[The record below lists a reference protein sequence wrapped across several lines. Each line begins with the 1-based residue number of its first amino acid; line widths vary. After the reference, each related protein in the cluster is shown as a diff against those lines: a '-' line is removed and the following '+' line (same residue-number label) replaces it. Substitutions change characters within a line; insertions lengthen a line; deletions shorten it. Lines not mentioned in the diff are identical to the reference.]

1 MADAEGVRCFLW
13 LTLMTFFDAG
23 RFEGGAPS
31 VRSGNNSRGG
41 RVAGE
46 PSSVDADPL
55 SHGNFS
61 HAFGAAWNLL
71 HTTVVEPVWNS
82 GFWRHIFGS
91 DSLGFNC
98 EQNFKRPR
106 PSSFITDVSEPVVES
121 HKKQCLQGFALGSQP
136 PVRCCVK
143 STDDV
148 TWQEHREAQLPEA
161 TKHWLVSFLSWSDAV
176 EFVQCISCCDSV
188 DARLIMLGDVFRG
201 KAPGILTMM
210 ANSLK
215 NFCEQLERDGLSFPC
230 IETSLHGVLRELRRQ
245 GMLATRAKGIMETIA
260 FVRYAMGVLECD
272 ALLRGKRCWKAAT
285 VDFSAQRNRVS
296 PLHAK
301 ELVKLH
307 SVLESISDVWERI
320 FRGTV
325 LFVVCSRTSW
335 SDAQHEAIIIFEED
349 CGVIQFVEVVTSL
362 HKTMRDFQHRHQFL
376 QLVVPAVGVSHQNW
390 GVLWKQVR
398 DELCIDFAQGHALMP
413 APLEDGTPGRRAWDS
428 QETGNDEDEIGAR
441 ALVEESIQNLDFPDV
456 IPETWGEAV
465 NDACTETSSIDASDL
480 GDERSRSSAMA
491 VASSNLRCTSRVHD
505 VVTHPVKDFS
515 SL

>member
-1 MADAEGVRCFLW
+1 MQGGNDGWRWRCSLLSLANSDDLFW
-13 LTLMTFFDAG
+13 CCG

-136 PVRCCVK
+136 PVKCCVK

-161 TKHWLVSFLSWSDAV
+161 TKHWLVSFLSWYDAV

-201 KAPGILTMM
+201 EAPGILTMM

-230 IETSLHGVLRELRRQ
+230 IETSLHGVLREPRRQ

-272 ALLRGKRCWKAAT
+272 ALFRGKRCWKAAT

-307 SVLESISDVWERI
+307 SLLESISDVWERI
-320 FRGTV
+320 F
-325 LFVVCSRTSW
+325 SRHS
-335 SDAQHEAIIIFEED
+335 SF
-349 CGVIQFVEVVTSL
+349 CGVFTYELEWCSAWSYRYLRGGLWRDTICWSCNQSSQKDAWFSTRTPVLAVGCTSCWSVTSKL
-362 HKTMRDFQHRHQFL
+362 GR
-376 QLVVPAVGVSHQNW
+376 
-390 GVLWKQVR
+390 
-398 DELCIDFAQGHALMP
+398 AL
-413 APLEDGTPGRRAWDS
+413 
-428 QETGNDEDEIGAR
+428 ETGSWWVVHRLCSGPC
-441 ALVEESIQNLDFPDV
+441 V
-456 IPETWGEAV
+456 
-465 NDACTETSSIDASDL
+465 DASAFGGWDT
-480 GDERSRSSAMA
+480 R
-491 VASSNLRCTSRVHD
+491 
-505 VVTHPVKDFS
+505 
-515 SL
+515 